1 MAEKFALDQIFGEGG
16 GIDHDKGL
24 VLAAAGALDRARDQ
38 LLAGAGTAPDQ
49 HGGAAGGHLFDHRV
63 DRPHRLAVADHLG
76 RDGDAVERLLQPG
89 VFRHQPGAFFML
101 AQPQRNRF
109 RHQVGDDFEQIE
121 VAFEVGAG
129 KHFAVDAHGAD
140 HFVLVQDRHADEGD
154 VGVAAACAGAV
165 EKFGFAGDV
174 GDDPGLAGQGDLSG
188 DAFAEMGGFDIE
200 QFAAPQGDGAAQEPH
215 LTVQDAEHELQHR
228 GDVLLTQHGLTDLV
242 QHGHLKIFATVHET
256 FLSIFRTG
264 TLPVVVRRRK
274 RPDCRS
280 RIANPAVQP
289 MRLNADW
296 AFNPASC
303 SFYNFRG

>member
-1 MAEKFALDQIFGEGG
+1 
-16 GIDHDKGL
+16 
-24 VLAAAGALDRARDQ
+24 
-38 LLAGAGTAPDQ
+38 
-49 HGGAAGGHLFDHRV
+49 
-63 DRPHRLAVADHLG
+63 
-76 RDGDAVERLLQPG
+76 
-89 VFRHQPGAFFML
+89 ML

-154 VGVAAACAGAV
+154 VGVAAARAGAV

-174 GDDPGLAGQGDLSG
+174 GDDPGFAGQGDLPG
-188 DAFAEMGGFDIE
+188 DAFAEMVLAAPHLLLAQPVGGFDIE
-200 QFAAPQGDGAAQEPH
+200 QVAAPQGDGAAQEPH

-228 GDVLLTQHGLTDLV
+228 GDVLLTQHGLADLV

-264 TLPVVVRRRK
+264 TLPVWGSGAK
-274 RPDCRS
+274 RPDRRRLYMRGAPSCRS
-280 RIANPAVQP
+280 LIINQAAQRMRLTAHRAVNPAC
-289 MRLNADW
+289 L
-296 AFNPASC
+296 
-303 SFYNFRG
+303 